1 MYANVIG
8 KFNNIR
14 LATSYH
20 NALTKAFNF
29 FNRKSDIYRMLI
41 RLATTADV
49 PAIMQM
55 IAKVVPIMRKAGNY
69 QWGDDYPNP
78 QVFNNDISLGQLW
91 VADID
96 GTIAGVSAITTDQD
110 LEYTDA
116 GWDITEAAIVTHRI
130 AVNPDYQ
137 GKGVAKALMQQAE
150 VVAQQR
156 GITILR
162 VDTNSENQ
170 ATQGLFPK
178 LGYTLSGE
186 IGLAKRPGL
195 RFFCYEKRI

>member
-1 MYANVIG
+1 
-8 KFNNIR
+8 
-14 LATSYH
+14 
-20 NALTKAFNF
+20 
-29 FNRKSDIYRMLI
+29 MLI
-41 RLATTADV
+41 RLATNADV

-55 IAKVVPIMRKAGNY
+55 INKVVPLMRAAGNY

-78 QVFNNDISLGQLW
+78 QVFNKDIALSQLW

-96 GTIAGVSAITTDQD
+96 GAVAGVSAITTDQD
-110 LEYTDA
+110 PEYTDA
-116 GWDITEAAIVTHRI
+116 GWDITEPAIVTHRI

-137 GKGVAKALMQQAE
+137 GMGIAKALMQQAE
-150 VVAQQR
+150 VVAQDR

-170 ATQGLFPK
+170 ATQALFPK
-178 LGYTLSGE
+178 LGYTFSGE

-195 RFFCYEKRI
+195 KFFCYEKRI

>member
-1 MYANVIG
+1 LLGDLNIGGNKLLRVLLNV
-8 KFNNIR
+8 FR
-14 LATSYH
+14 L
-20 NALTKAFNF
+20 
-29 FNRKSDIYRMLI
+29 FNRKADICHMLI

-55 IAKVVPIMRKAGNY
+55 IAKVVPLMRAAGNY

-78 QVFNNDISLGQLW
+78 QVFNNDIALSQLW

-96 GTIAGVSAITTDQD
+96 GAIAGVSAITTDQD
-110 LEYTDA
+110 QEYTDA
-116 GWDITEAAIVTHRI
+116 GWDITEPAIVTHRI

-137 GKGVAKALMQQAE
+137 GMGIAKALMQQAE
-150 VVAQQR
+150 VVAKDR
-156 GITILR
+156 GFTILR

-170 ATQGLFPK
+170 ATQALFQK
-178 LGYTLSGE
+178 LGYTFSGE

>member
-1 MYANVIG
+1 
-8 KFNNIR
+8 
-14 LATSYH
+14 
-20 NALTKAFNF
+20 
-29 FNRKSDIYRMLI
+29 MLI

-55 IAKVVPIMRKAGNY
+55 IAKVVPLMRAAGNY

-78 QVFNNDISLGQLW
+78 QVFNKDIELSQLW

-96 GTIAGVSAITTDQD
+96 GAVAGVSAITTDQD
-110 LEYTDA
+110 PEYTDA
-116 GWDITEAAIVTHRI
+116 GWDITEPAIVTHRI

-150 VVAQQR
+150 TVALQR

-170 ATQGLFPK
+170 ATQALFPK
-178 LGYTLSGE
+178 LGYTYSGE